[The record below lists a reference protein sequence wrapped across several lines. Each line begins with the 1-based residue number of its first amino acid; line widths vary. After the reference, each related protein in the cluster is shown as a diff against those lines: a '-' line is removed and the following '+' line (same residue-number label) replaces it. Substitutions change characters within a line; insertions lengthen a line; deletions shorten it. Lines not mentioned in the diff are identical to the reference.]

1 MTLTT
6 ADIRRFLV
14 DTFGDEDLRTLCFD
28 YFRDVYDDFTT
39 GMTKGHMIQ
48 LLIERCVRRGA
59 LANLEAALR
68 AERPDQY
75 VKQFGAPIPPPM
87 SSDIPA
93 EIAPAGRDPR
103 QVFVSHAHQDAEFA
117 HKLAA
122 DLDSAGW
129 CAWIAPESIQPG
141 EKWVEAIGRGLDGSG
156 VFVVALTAAA
166 VASNWVRNETNAA
179 IELDN
184 RGEAQFI
191 PLDVA
196 TCTVPTLWNIYQRV
210 PFRGRYEDGAA
221 ALLRRLETSPA
232 ATRRHGDAATRR
244 EPPRIEIAPAALRLS
259 GPQVQ
264 ELMASL
270 LDAYDE
276 GSLRQMVRFQLD
288 EHLDLITGGGNL
300 SQVVFSLIAWAERTG
315 RIAELIAKAQAYNP
329 GNARLAA
336 FARSVPGIAVVEPTR
351 VAPQA
356 PMPTRAAPA
365 AGPITFDW
373 VTIPAGDFLMGSDKQ
388 KDELAF
394 DDEAPQHM
402 LHLPE
407 YRIARV
413 PVTVAQ
419 FAAFVGATGH
429 KTTAEAQGSAWSYTG
444 SEWQDIK
451 GADWAH
457 PRGWAS
463 NVRSKQDHPV
473 TCVSWHDALA
483 FCKWAGVRLPTEAE
497 LEKAASWEQGSGGAG
512 EPGRKRVY
520 PWGDNAP
527 TDKLCN
533 FDMNVNDTTPVR
545 RYPDGMSPYG
555 LLDVTGNAREWT
567 SSLWDKDTGKSE
579 FGYPYDANDGRENP
593 NAPDAVR
600 RVVRGGSFWDHV
612 RVMHCAFRDAEKPD
626 FPDGGIGFRVVS
638 PGS

>member
-1 MTLTT
+1 MTPTT

-14 DTFGDEDLRTLCFD
+14 DTFGDEDLKTLCFD

-39 GMTKGHMIQ
+39 GMTKGQMIQ
-48 LLIERCVRRGA
+48 LLIERCVRRDT

-75 VKQFGAPIPPPM
+75 VKQFGAPTPPPVP
-87 SSDIPA
+87 SAIPA

-103 QVFVSHAHQDAEFA
+103 QVFISHAHQDAEFA
-117 HKLAA
+117 HRLAA

-129 CAWIAPESIQPG
+129 RAWIAPESIQPG

-156 VFVVALTAAA
+156 VFVVALTPAA

-179 IELDN
+179 IELEI
-184 RGEAQFI
+184 RGEARFI

-196 TCTVPTLWNIYQRV
+196 TCTAPTLWNVYQRV
-210 PFRGRYEDGAA
+210 SVSGPLRGWPGRVAPQIGDE
-221 ALLRRLETSPA
+221 RRNRARTGRQETRNKETSQTWRNRLRPL
-232 ATRRHGDAATRR
+232 
-244 EPPRIEIAPAALRLS
+244 RIEVAAAALRLS
-259 GPQVQ
+259 GAQVQ

-288 EHLDLITGGGNL
+288 EHLDLIAGGGNL
-300 SQVVFSLIAWAERTG
+300 AQVVFNLIAWAERTG

-336 FARSVPGIAVVEPTR
+336 FARSVPGIAVVEPAK

-356 PMPTRAAPA
+356 LPATPQAPTHAPCRP
-365 AGPITFDW
+365 AGPIAFDW
-373 VTIPAGDFLMGSDKQ
+373 VTIPAGEFLMGSDKT
-388 KDELAF
+388 KDKLAF
-394 DDEAPQHM
+394 DDETPQHT

-429 KTTAEAQGSAWSYTG
+429 KTTAEVQGSAWNWTG
-444 SEWQDIK
+444 SKWEEIK

-457 PRGWAS
+457 PRGPES
-463 NVRSKQDHPV
+463 DVRAKQDHPV
-473 TCVSWHDALA
+473 TCVSWHDAVA

-497 LEKAASWEQGSGGAG
+497 WEKAARGTD
-512 EPGRKRVY
+512 GRIW
-520 PWGDNAP
+520 PWGNREP
-527 TDKLCN
+527 NSGVCN
-533 FDMNVNDTTPVR
+533 FNMTVGDTTPVG
-545 RYPDGMSPYG
+545 RYPDGKSPYG
-555 LLDVTGNAREWT
+555 LLDVAGNVWEWT
-567 SSLWDKDTGKSE
+567 SSLWGKEVDKPE
-579 FGYPYDANDGRENP
+579 FGYPYDARM
-593 NAPDAVR
+593 
-600 RVVRGGSFWDHV
+600 GG
-612 RVMHCAFRDAEKPD
+612 K
-626 FPDGGIGFRVVS
+626 I
-638 PGS
+638 